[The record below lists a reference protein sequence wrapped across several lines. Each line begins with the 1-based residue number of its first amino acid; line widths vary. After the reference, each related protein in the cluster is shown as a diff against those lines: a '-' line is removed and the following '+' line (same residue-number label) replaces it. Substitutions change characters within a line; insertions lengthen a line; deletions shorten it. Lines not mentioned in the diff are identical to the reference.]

1 MTDEEIGMC
10 LRLKQLRKKLKL
22 NQTDFGNRI
31 EVAQGY
37 LTNIETCRQRVTE
50 KIFKLI
56 CLQSWDGKKVNEEW
70 LRTGEGGDDNMFQE
84 DYLEDEYATYAAE
97 IGNGANDIIK
107 AAIIKYGRLS
117 PENKKIINDALDI
130 MLRAFKEEISLEEVR
145 KENESNVSLYD
156 SIPDTPEELEAQY
169 RLVSKHGKEFG

>member
-1 MTDEEIGMC
+1 MESINSRIKK
-10 LRLKQLRKKLKL
+10 LRLFVGM
-22 NQTDFGNRI
+22 NQTEFGKIIDASQNYLSNM
-31 EVAQGY
+31 EKGY
-37 LTNIETCRQRVTE
+37 RDVTE
-50 KIFKLI
+50 KIIKI
-56 CLQSWDGKKVNEEW
+56 VCLQSWDGKKVNEEW

-130 MLRAFKEEISLEEVR
+130 MLKAFKEEISLEEVR